1 MRPGLSRAVVIM
13 ATTAIGMLAADNSIG
28 TWKRNTEKTKYNPTP
43 QNPYKTQTMV
53 REAVDGG
60 VKVTSK
66 GERMDGTP
74 ADSTYTAKYDGKA
87 VPVTG
92 SGTQFDTLSINQ
104 IDANTFT
111 SETKKTSG
119 KYHTTGRIVIS
130 KDGTTM
136 TNTSKG
142 TDADGKP
149 ISFTIMYDK
158 Q

>member
-1 MRPGLSRAVVIM
+1 MRLRFSRAVVIM

-28 TWKRNTEKTKYNPTP
+28 AWKRNIEKTKYNPTP
-43 QNPYKTQTMV
+43 QNPYKSQIMV

-66 GERMDGTP
+66 GERMDGSL
-74 ADSTYTAKYDGKA
+74 ADTTYTVKYDGTPA
-87 VPVTG
+87 PVSGT
-92 SGTQFDTLSINQ
+92 GTQFDMISMKQ

-111 SETKKTSG
+111 SETKKTGG
-119 KYHTTGRIVIS
+119 KYHTTGRTVIS
-130 KDGTTM
+130 KDGKMM

-149 ISFTIMYDK
+149 ISFSIVYDK